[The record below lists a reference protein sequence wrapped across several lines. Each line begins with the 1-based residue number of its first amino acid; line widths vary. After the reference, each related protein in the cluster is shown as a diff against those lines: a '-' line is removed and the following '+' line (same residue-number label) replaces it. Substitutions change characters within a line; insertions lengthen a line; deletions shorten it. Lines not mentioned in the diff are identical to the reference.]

1 MPAAALPHRR
11 AAAIMVDT
19 PRGRRHRR
27 NAFPFTDRRPPD
39 MRGVDQDK
47 VYFECETCGHTFQ
60 DDPNQD
66 FQECPQCGSRDT
78 FRT

>member
-1 MPAAALPHRR
+1 
-11 AAAIMVDT
+11 
-19 PRGRRHRR
+19 
-27 NAFPFTDRRPPD
+27 

-60 DDPNQD
+60 DDPNMD